1 MTEVLE
7 PIIDRGSGTG
17 ALTALAALGAQE
29 EYMYGGESLW
39 TPTITQHT
47 PFTVTQRL
55 VRSFSKVSSY
65 LGNTVQMDLFP
76 RESGD
81 LFTNMYLKCSL
92 PALPSGSG
100 AYTEMIGRAL
110 IDKAEFLIDGEVYET
125 ITDDWYMIH
134 DQLFLDA
141 DEKLGLYNIVSNGT
155 VEGTDVAGGSQID
168 LLIPFDFF
176 FCHRFTHAKK
186 RDKPFFPMC
195 AVGLSTVSVRITFN
209 TQAWITNYTGS
220 IDILDPKL
228 LVEEVWLS
236 QGERAYWKR
245 TPLTLKIPKAWR
257 EAKQE
262 FKNGVARIN
271 LTPNF
276 PVSMMVWF
284 IRNKKYEQQD
294 PNYYSSRYAYGY
306 TTKYIKATTPVT
318 FFNGV
323 QLNYIDTIDFAT
335 IFLNNNNIL
344 SNFPGGLYYTFKQP
358 IDHGFTV
365 PTKSLYMYCF
375 SETPHEYVQSG
386 ALDFSKYNA
395 QTTFLDIKFLSQ
407 YASQIESEFSL
418 NMYYYGYSTLQ
429 ISGGKC
435 KLS

>member
-1 MTEVLE
+1 MADVLE

-17 ALTALAALGAQE
+17 ALTALAALGAQD
-29 EYMYGGESLW
+29 EYMWGGQSIW
-39 TPTITQHT
+39 TPVITQHT
-47 PFTVTQRL
+47 PFTITQRL
-55 VRSFSKVSSY
+55 VRSFSKVSGY

-81 LFTNMYLKCSL
+81 LITNMYIKCAL
-92 PALPSGSG
+92 PALPSGNV
-100 AYTEMIGRAL
+100 YTELIGRAL
-110 IDKAEFLIDGEVYET
+110 VDKAEFLVDGEVYET

-141 DEKLGLYNIVSNGT
+141 DEKLGLYQLVSKGT
-155 VEGTDVAGGSQID
+155 VEGTDVSAGSQID
-168 LLIPFDFF
+168 LLIPLDFF

-195 AVGLSTVSVRITFN
+195 AIGLSTVSIRITFN
-209 TQAWITNYTGS
+209 TQAWVTNYTGS

-228 LVEEVWLS
+228 LVEEVWL
-236 QGERAYWKR
+236 GREERELWKN
-245 TPLTLKIPKAWR
+245 TPLTFKIPRAWR

-262 FKNGVARIN
+262 YNNGVAKIN

-284 IRNKKYEQQD
+284 VRNKKYEQQD
-294 PNYYSSRYAYGY
+294 RNYYSSRYAYGY

-323 QLNYIDTIDFAT
+323 QLNYIDTIDYAT
-335 IFLNNNNIL
+335 IFFNNNNIL

-358 IDHGFTV
+358 IDHGLAI

-375 SETPHEYVQSG
+375 SEKPHEYVQSG
-386 ALDFSKYNA
+386 ALDFSKYNS
-395 QTTFLDIKFLSQ
+395 QTTFLNIKFNSQ

-418 NMYYYGYSTLQ
+418 NMYYYGYITLQ
-429 ISGGKC
+429 ISDGKC
-435 KLS
+435 KLL